1 MVVPRALISR
11 QVIETFSLLFQGQ
24 WRISRRVSDDLVEP
38 QLIEKLVILGTLPTK
53 AMLTLQN
60 EVSITKKA
68 IIH

>member
-11 QVIETFSLLFQGQ
+11 QVIETFSMLFQGQ

-38 QLIEKLVILGTLPTK
+38 ELVEKKMVILGTLPTK

-60 EVSITKKA
+60 EMSIAK
-68 IIH
+68 